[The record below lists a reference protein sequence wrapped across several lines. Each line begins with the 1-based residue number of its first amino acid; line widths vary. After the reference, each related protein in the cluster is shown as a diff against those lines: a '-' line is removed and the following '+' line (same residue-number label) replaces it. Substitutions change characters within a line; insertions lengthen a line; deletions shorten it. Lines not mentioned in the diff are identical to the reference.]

1 MNGKTS
7 PLSSELAQSILAN
20 KPEAGKVLALIVAEA
35 TAELSRIRLVRARMS
50 EGLFTSPVPSTADV
64 GKKMLDPFSALAKLE
79 RYERRAL
86 SRRKIAL
93 RALGAIT

>member
-7 PLSSELAQSILAN
+7 PLSSELAQAILAN

-50 EGLFTSPVPSTADV
+50 EGLFTSRFHQRP
-64 GKKMLDPFSALAKLE
+64 MSA
-79 RYERRAL
+79 RRCPIH
-86 SRRKIAL
+86 SRRSPNLNATSAERFPDVKPRSAHSEQ
-93 RALGAIT
+93 